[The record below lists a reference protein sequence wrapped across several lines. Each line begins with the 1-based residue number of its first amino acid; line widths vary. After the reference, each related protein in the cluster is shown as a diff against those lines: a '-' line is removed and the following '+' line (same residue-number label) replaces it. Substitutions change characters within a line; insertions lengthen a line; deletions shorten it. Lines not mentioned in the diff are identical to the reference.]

1 MCKVFKIKKQKMKK
15 RYVITYTFFFTTGYL
30 RSSMFVWKDKTIK
43 LSSRQEAIDFAAKFR
58 FKWVANLYC
67 KILQWSCDI
76 NYELKD
82 FKVIQIS

>member
-1 MCKVFKIKKQKMKK
+1 
-15 RYVITYTFFFTTGYL
+15 
-30 RSSMFVWKDKTIK
+30 MFVWKDKTIK